1 MAEVQPISMGSVA
14 VDSSEV
20 EIPADEKLFKFLV
33 ELTRSD
39 QKWCRFEVG
48 TTLRNVAVEPGTVGQ
63 ATFDGLCIKVRE
75 MFQTEEG
82 QAVLAAI
89 RTYLAAHPVKFTS
102 VTQQEEV
109 P

>member
-1 MAEVQPISMGSVA
+1 MADQLDMGAVP

-20 EIPADEKLFKFLV
+20 QIPADEKLFSFLV

-48 TTLRNVAVEPGTVGQ
+48 TTLRTQAIEPGIVGETAFKAFCQ
-63 ATFDGLCIKVRE
+63 KVRAMYE
-75 MFQTEEG
+75 TDEG

-89 RTYLAAHPVKFTS
+89 RTWLAEHPVKFTS
-102 VTQQEEV
+102 VTQQVEET